1 MRKGHTDTM
10 KKLLIYLRDYK
21 KETVF
26 APLFKM
32 LEATFELFVPL
43 VMAAIIDRGIGQA
56 DTGYVLKMGG
66 ILVALGLI
74 GLLCSITA
82 QYFAA
87 KAAVGFST
95 GLKHAL
101 FDHIQSLSFTEI
113 DTLGTS
119 TLITRMTSDVNQV
132 QNGVNMVLRLFLRSP
147 FIVFGAMIMAFTIDA
162 KAAMIF
168 VVTIPLLAVV
178 VFGIMA
184 LTMPMY
190 KKVQAGLDAVLS
202 TTRENLTGARVIRA
216 FHKEEEET
224 GRFEEKNGFLT
235 HLQLVVGRIS
245 ALTNPVTYIII
256 NAATILLLYTGAVR
270 VDNGS
275 ITQGEVVA
283 LVNYMSQILVELI
296 KLANLIITITK
307 ALACANRIE
316 AVFEVE
322 SSMRWQEA
330 AACADSESGLTAGG
344 GKASGTDARQGNQSG
359 QKAKRDLAVEF
370 DHVHLTYGG
379 AGAESL
385 SDIHIQV
392 PKGQTVGII
401 GGTGSGKSSLVN
413 MIPRFYD
420 ATAGTVRVDGRDVK
434 LYGME
439 ELREKIGIVL
449 QKAVLFRGTIRD
461 NLLWGKG
468 DATDEELWEA
478 LRLAQ
483 AKEFVETKEGRL
495 DALVAQEG
503 RNLSGGQRQRLT
515 IARALVAKPEIL
527 ILDDSASALDYATDA
542 ALRRALKELPGET
555 TVFIVSQRASSIQHA
570 DQIIVLEDGEM
581 AGIGTHEELL
591 AECEVY
597 QEIYYSQRQT

>member
-461 NLLWGKG
+461 NLRWGKG